1 MPPGRR
7 WGARLAAL
15 LVALPGAVVTPLLTA
30 EPAAAASGGTV
41 CLTPAA
47 AGVHRWDG
55 GTSWTRT
62 SARGTAEETLP
73 CAAGTTGA
81 EDAADAPSPSPCAT
95 GARSDL
101 DTALS
106 EVWDDPGLTPLER
119 VLVVQ
124 YLTARW
130 TTTVG
135 QEANACKALAD
146 AYGSVLR
153 GL

>member
-55 GTSWTRT
+55 GTAWPRT
-62 SARGTAEETLP
+62 SERGTAEETAP

-81 EDAADAPSPSPCAT
+81 EGAADAPPPSST
-95 GARSDL
+95 GARFDL

-106 EVWDDPGLTPLER
+106 DVWDDPGLTPLER
-119 VLVVQ
+119 VLLVQ
-124 YLTARW
+124 YLTAHW

-135 QEANACKALAD
+135 QEANARKALAD
-146 AYGSVLR
+146 AYSSVLR
-153 GL
+153 PL